1 MNTTTSKNS
10 FGDLIRKMGISEE
23 KEEPVKLEKPQ
34 PVSHNEPPKPAEPN
48 KTSNSSTIIGSD
60 VEIIGNIKTGGSI
73 ELHGNVQGNIEA
85 GGCILLNGTVTGDIK
100 AESVTFSAADLK
112 GNASVLENIIVDE
125 ATTIVGDLS
134 ARSLTLDGQM
144 NGKTI
149 AEDTCLI
156 KEHAVLNGNIQTRRI
171 GVSQGAVLNGEI
183 KTLAENK

>member
-1 MNTTTSKNS
+1 MRV
-10 FGDLIRKMGISEE
+10 L
-23 KEEPVKLEKPQ
+23 
-34 PVSHNEPPKPAEPN
+34 A
-48 KTSNSSTIIGSD
+48 
-60 VEIIGNIKTGGSI
+60 
-73 ELHGNVQGNIEA
+73 
-85 GGCILLNGTVTGDIK
+85 LNGSKERYGIAHYAIK
-100 AESVTFSAADLK
+100 IVAEELLK
-112 GNASVLENIIVDE
+112 ENIIVDE

-144 NGKTI
+144 NGKII